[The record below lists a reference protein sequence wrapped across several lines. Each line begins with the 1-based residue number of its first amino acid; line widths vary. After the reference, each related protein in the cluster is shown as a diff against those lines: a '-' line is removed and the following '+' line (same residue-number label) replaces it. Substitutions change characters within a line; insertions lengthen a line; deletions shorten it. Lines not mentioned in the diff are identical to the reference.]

1 MQQPIHDAR
10 FSPSPLPQSLHLL
23 RSECYAPSGAA
34 KDTKQD
40 KKQSISLPTQAPLA
54 LVTAGRFDILEHD
67 DRYELM
73 TDAPGF
79 GASDIS
85 VELKDGVL
93 TISGKREATRETKPA
108 AAAGEGSD
116 KQQQQQQQQQQ
127 PAGAKVWRRERVVQ
141 QFSCSF
147 KLPDNA
153 KPDDIAAHLD
163 KGVLSV
169 HVLKLPPAPKPQ
181 PKRIVVQSTPAHAAQ
196 AAWSPG
202 S

>member
-1 MQQPIHDAR
+1 MKHAAR
-10 FSPSPLPQSLHLL
+10 YLPSPLPQSLTLL
-23 RSECYAPSGAA
+23 RSECYAPSAAA

-40 KKQSISLPTQAPLA
+40 KKQPVSVPSKVPLA

-67 DRYELM
+67 DRYELV

-93 TISGKREATRETKPA
+93 TISGKHEATKETKPA
-108 AAAGEGSD
+108 AAAGEERDD
-116 KQQQQQQQQQQ
+116 KQQQQQQQ

-141 QFSCSF
+141 QFSRSF

-169 HVLKLPPAPKPQ
+169 HVPKLPPAPKPQ
-181 PKRIVVQSTPAHAAQ
+181 PKRIVVQSAPAHAA
-196 AAWSPG
+196 
-202 S
+202 

>member
-10 FSPSPLPQSLHLL
+10 FSPSPLPQSLNLL

-67 DRYELM
+67 DRYELV

-108 AAAGEGSD
+108 AADSEDRDD
-116 KQQQQQQQQQQ
+116 KQQQQQ

-141 QFSCSF
+141 QFSRSF

-169 HVLKLPPAPKPQ
+169 HVPKLPPAPKPQ
-181 PKRIVVQSTPAHAAQ
+181 PKRIVVQSAPAHAA
-196 AAWSPG
+196 
-202 S
+202 

>member
-10 FSPSPLPQSLHLL
+10 FSPSPLPQSLNLL

-67 DRYELM
+67 DRYELV

-108 AAAGEGSD
+108 AAADEDRDD
-116 KQQQQQQQQQQ
+116 KQQEQQ

-141 QFSCSF
+141 QFSRSF

-169 HVLKLPPAPKPQ
+169 HVPKLPPAPKPQ
-181 PKRIVVQSTPAHAAQ
+181 PKRIVVQSAPAHAA
-196 AAWSPG
+196 
-202 S
+202 